1 MTTVTVELTDLVALA
16 ELISDRDTRTM
27 PPTLEN
33 IEQCH
38 SLIIKMMGLHASAYF
53 VPDDDD
59 HD

>member
-16 ELISDRDTRTM
+16 ELICDRDNRTM

-33 IEQCH
+33 IDQCH
-38 SLIIKMMGLHASAYF
+38 SLIIKMMGLHAGDYF
-53 VPDDDD
+53 APDDD

>member
-1 MTTVTVELTDLVALA
+1 MTTVSVKLTDLVALA
-16 ELISDRDTRTM
+16 ELICDRDNRTM

-38 SLIIKMMGLHASAYF
+38 SLIIKMMGAYSGDYF
-53 VPDDDD
+53 ALDDDD